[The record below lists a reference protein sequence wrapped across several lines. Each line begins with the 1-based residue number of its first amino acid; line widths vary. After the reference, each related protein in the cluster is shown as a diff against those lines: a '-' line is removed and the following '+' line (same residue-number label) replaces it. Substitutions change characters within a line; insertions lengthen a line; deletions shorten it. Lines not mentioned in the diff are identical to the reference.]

1 VTTRPSKKPVI
12 GQHSGPRARDGAQ
25 VTPRHPHHRQGTH
38 VSLRSKLLFDPRV
51 QDVDPGDV
59 IGWKRDGSPILS
71 AGGGARDTFEK
82 WIPEEFGSDVIQKVN
97 QISAIETYAQR
108 IPMKSQTRSTPRS
121 GGVSVDIVAKG
132 GTYGEDVTANDD
144 VVLSVQKFGRAVR
157 VAEEDIDDSLADI
170 LNAKMKDWGTAY
182 AKGLDNACLGVTA
195 SKSTTTCAFDSLYY
209 VLTQTD
215 SNTGYTANSNITQ
228 SGTGGTTYDNLS
240 TAAGIMEAGDYWD
253 DDAALWICHPT
264 YKKKLRGVKDGNGR
278 PIFNES
284 SNGTAGGGQN
294 VPDFIMGYPVKW
306 SLGAK
311 TSAAPTSKPTGNP
324 LAILCNP
331 MYMLL
336 GIRSGPESVFIDG
349 RSGLSALTDESILK
363 MRARRAFVPGV
374 EQAFS
379 IFEDNSGS

>member
-1 VTTRPSKKPVI
+1 MSLDTRI
-12 GQHSGPRARDGAQ
+12 
-25 VTPRHPHHRQGTH
+25 
-38 VSLRSKLLFDPRV
+38 FDPNV
-51 QDVDPGDV
+51 PDLDPGDI
-59 IGWKRDGSPILS
+59 IGYRKNGDPIRL
-71 AGGGARDTFEK
+71 GFGGARDVFDR

-97 QISAIETYAQR
+97 QISAVETYAQR

-121 GGVSVDIVAKG
+121 GGIGIGIVAKG
-132 GTYGEDVTANDD
+132 GTYSEDTTTNDD
-144 VVLSVQKFGRAVR
+144 VVLAVQKFGQAVR

-170 LNAKMKDWGTAY
+170 LNAKMKDWATAY
-182 AKGLDNACLGVTA
+182 AKALDNACLGVTA

-209 VLTQTD
+209 QLTQSD
-215 SNTGYTANSNITQ
+215 SSTGYTANANLTQ
-228 SGTGGTTYDNLS
+228 SGSGGTTYDGLS

-253 DDAALWICHPT
+253 DATALWICHPIM
-264 YKKKLRGVKDGNGR
+264 KKKLRQIKDNNGR

-284 SNGTAGGGQN
+284 SNGTAGGAQN
-294 VPDFIMGYPVKW
+294 VPDMIMGYPVKW

-363 MRARRAFVPGV
+363 MRSRRGFAVGV